1 VRHITYVGDIKNGQ
15 IILISESKWQLL
27 ASFNNTLKV
36 TKGESLHAFQ
46 TVMNNWENNIKMSVR
61 ASV

>member
-27 ASFNNTLKV
+27 ASFNNILKV

>member
-1 VRHITYVGDIKNGQ
+1 MRHITYVGDIKNGQ
-15 IILISESKWQLL
+15 IILICESKWKLL

-36 TKGESLHAFQ
+36 IKGESLHAFK
-46 TVMNNWENNIKMSVR
+46 TVMNNWENNIKMGLR